1 MSEIGISCLAWIYL
15 FQGIS
20 TGLFKSVQ
28 ATEPPITQGGRSAY
42 VHWLAQFISTRMLHH
57 SPTKP
62 SMRQGQR
69 NVLIS
74 ELHQPSG
81 PNMSWYG
88 ICPHLMVTLF
98 SSCTAQAEGNKNVR
112 AFNIRSRISSG
123 SFSSRTHRGRV
134 THVKRSALLDGRRAE
149 RRARRCQHM
158 PVLGF
163 WGAVAHGYVRIADS
177 CRKGGKSAGHAGGEH
192 ARHKLFP
199 ASLVFIILGIIPA
212 HLLCDHSGYLVQLS
226 SRLSAPM
233 RTQGR
238 CRSVAQSGPPYPAGQ

>member
-1 MSEIGISCLAWIYL
+1 
-15 FQGIS
+15 
-20 TGLFKSVQ
+20 
-28 ATEPPITQGGRSAY
+28 
-42 VHWLAQFISTRMLHH
+42 MLHH

-177 CRKGGKSAGHAGGEH
+177 CRKGGKFAGVHHPWHNTCTSAVRPFRIFGPALIALVCPHADAGSLPFSG
-192 ARHKLFP
+192 AVGSPVSGRTVAG
-199 ASLVFIILGIIPA
+199 ASVIVAVPHTAAVLGAVFIAPGERQGGDR
-212 HLLCDHSGYLVQLS
+212 HLWI
-226 SRLSAPM
+226 
-233 RTQGR
+233 
-238 CRSVAQSGPPYPAGQ
+238 